1 MKFTT
6 VIAAAAFAL
15 TAMTAQAQERDGI
28 DNTPS
33 AAAMAFDFVLVRPL
47 GLVATIL
54 GTGLFIAQ
62 LPFDVVMK
70 DGAAVPAQKLVVD
83 PAAFTFR
90 RPLGQ
95 MD

>member
-6 VIAAAAFAL
+6 VIAAAALAL
-15 TAMTAQAQERDGI
+15 SAMSAQAQDRDGI

-62 LPFDVVMK
+62 LPFDAVMK

-83 PAAFTFR
+83 PASFTFR

>member
-6 VIAAAAFAL
+6 LIAAAALAL
-15 TAMTAQAQERDGI
+15 SAMSAQAQDRDGI
-28 DNTPS
+28 DNSPS
-33 AAAMAFDFVLVRPL
+33 AAAMAVDFVLVRPL

>member
-15 TAMTAQAQERDGI
+15 TAMTAQAQDRDGI

-62 LPFDVVMK
+62 LPFDVAMK